1 MTSVIR
7 HTAPALVRNI
17 SQTMPV
23 ISLQATLSPGLYVLA
38 KTYRFPR
45 GKDIEVLPEDFVAM
59 EPEINRL
66 VLHGHLQ
73 ITRNIVSVVRS
84 TQWRDDCDPNIG
96 INKLPEIHP
105 VNETESF
112 IYLKH
117 FNDDP
122 TVAPDLVDDALW
134 IIDHG
139 TGNVAIQDVDV
150 RVRIAG
156 QTYSLLGCY
165 AFGSHIDIPFFIT
178 DWLLAGDLYYCDI
191 KHMLGTMQVIVQ
203 VWEGSKKVL
212 CHQETTLDANTVR
225 LYVTADPD
233 ARFDGRCSVFKA
245 T

>member
-17 SQTMPV
+17 SRTMPV

-45 GKDIEVLPEDFVAM
+45 GKDVEVLPEDFVAM

-73 ITRNIVSVVRS
+73 ITRNIVSIIRG
-84 TQWRDDCDPNIG
+84 TQWFDDSDPNIG
-96 INKLPEIHP
+96 INKYPQTHP
-105 VNETESF
+105 IKESESYIF
-112 IYLKH
+112 LKH
-117 FNDDP
+117 YVDDP
-122 TVAPDLVDDALW
+122 LVNPDLVDDSLW
-134 IIDHG
+134 IIDRG
-139 TGNVAIQDVDV
+139 TGHVPVQDIDV

-156 QTYSLLGCY
+156 QTYSLFKSFY
-165 AFGSHIDIPFFIT
+165 YGSFIDVPFTIS

-191 KHMLGTMQVIVQ
+191 KHILDSDRVTSQ
-203 VWEGSKKVL
+203 VWEGSKKVE
-212 CHQETTLDANTVR
+212 CHQETTLDTQTIR

-233 ARFDGRCSVFKA
+233 MRFDGRCSVFKVV
-245 T
+245 